1 VRKLK
6 QKIILL
12 CVLVLG
18 IISFFILKPS
28 NKVIKN
34 NPSPSE
40 ETSGMIS
47 VLVDGVEQSAFPSK
61 GSAEY
66 QSTSCTNGE
75 TAVWDATNWKL
86 SIQDISASTRCV
98 VSFVTGGHNVYV
110 SVSGGTVD
118 SAPST
123 ASVTLTGSGGCTAS
137 LSGTFYQGYSTS
149 SCDAIK
155 KTLSSALTQ
164 ANTNSTPT
172 KAYTKY
178 TLAAHNS
185 SEMGYRPVIVVYKAN

>member
-1 VRKLK
+1 MRKLK

-34 NPSPSE
+34 DPSPSE
-40 ETSGMIS
+40 NTGGMIS

-118 SAPST
+118 SAPKNVAHNGNVT
-123 ASVTLTGSGGCTAS
+123 FTVAASNSNYVFSSAKCSGAN
-137 LSGTFYQGYSTS
+137 GYSWANNVLS
-149 SCDAIK
+149 VNGVVADAYCDVVFSRP
-155 KTLSSALTQ
+155 TYTVSADILKRT
-164 ANTNSTPT
+164 
-172 KAYTKY
+172 
-178 TLAAHNS
+178 
-185 SEMGYRPVIVVYKAN
+185 I